1 MRIALLTREFPPDVY
16 GGAGVHVDFLV
27 QELRRTQDVDVHCFG
42 APREGAVG
50 HEVPAALSSANFAL
64 QTFGVDLEM
73 AATVAGADVIH
84 SHTWYANLGGHL
96 GSLLEDVPHIVT
108 AHSLEPLRPWK
119 AEQLGGGYRLSS
131 WAERTAFE
139 AADAVISVSDG
150 MKLDVLAAYPRLDPA
165 RVHVVRNG
173 IDTTEFAPTSNTD
186 AVERLGID
194 LSRPFALFVGRIT
207 RQKGL
212 RHLLAAARDLA
223 PGVQLVLCAGSPDTP
238 EIAAETAEMVTSL
251 RALRGDA
258 EVIWESTML
267 PRADLIQLLTHAT
280 VFVCPSIYEPLGI
293 VNLEAMACET
303 AVVASDVGGIPEV
316 VVDGGTGTLVHY
328 DESDPVT
335 FERSLAEAIN
345 ALATDAAQARTY
357 GLAGRARAVEVFG
370 WDNVAAE
377 TVSVYQSAIDSR

>member
-1 MRIALLTREFPPDVY
+1 MAAPYAVPMRIALLTREFPPDVY

-50 HEVPAALSSANFAL
+50 HEVPSALSGANFAL
-64 QTFGVDLEM
+64 QTFAVDLEM

-96 GSLLEDVPHIVT
+96 GGLLEDVPHVVT

-139 AADAVISVSDG
+139 AADAVIAVSDG
-150 MKLDVLAAYPRLDPA
+150 MKLDVLAAYPQLDPA

-173 IDTTEFAPTSNTD
+173 IDTVEFGPTTDTD
-186 AVERLGID
+186 AAERLGVD

-238 EIAAETAEMVTSL
+238 EIAAETAEMVAVAARPAGRRRGHLGEHDAPPEGPHPAAHARDRVRLPVDL
-251 RALRGDA
+251 RAARDRQPRGHGVRD
-258 EVIWESTML
+258 
-267 PRADLIQLLTHAT
+267 RRRRQ
-280 VFVCPSIYEPLGI
+280 
-293 VNLEAMACET
+293 
-303 AVVASDVGGIPEV
+303 
-316 VVDGGTGTLVHY
+316 
-328 DESDPVT
+328 
-335 FERSLAEAIN
+335 
-345 ALATDAAQARTY
+345 
-357 GLAGRARAVEVFG
+357 
-370 WDNVAAE
+370 
-377 TVSVYQSAIDSR
+377 